1 MDKKNV
7 IASDTAEDIRKIAH
21 VDAMFSLN
29 QVAEEKKSGIMRL
42 GVVAHR
48 WKDFNE
54 LEHVT
59 VLQQLQTGQVLLD
72 SEKGTNE

>member
-1 MDKKNV
+1 
-7 IASDTAEDIRKIAH
+7 
-21 VDAMFSLN
+21 
-29 QVAEEKKSGIMRL
+29 MRL